1 MNYTREDKYQ
11 YAQKVQSVA
20 SALMKAYRTFADLA
34 EIAHVRTFGDGGVQV
49 LLETDLNPNMPL
61 AEGQTVPPD
70 PSIGKDLGITPT
82 QMFAVIN
89 YGFTKLNGLM
99 TGATITAYELGDAL
113 NAIRDD
119 V

>member
-1 MNYTREDKYQ
+1 MGYTREEKYL
-11 YAQKVQSVA
+11 YARRVQSA
-20 SALMKAYRTFADLA
+20 AAALAKAHRNLADLA
-34 EIAHVRTFGDGGVQV
+34 EVANVRTFGDGGAQA

-70 PSIGKDLGITPT
+70 PSIGKDTGLTPA

-89 YGFTKLNGLM
+89 YGFTKLDGLW
-99 TGATITAYELGDAL
+99 TGATITAYDLGDAI

>member
-1 MNYTREDKYQ
+1 MAYTREDKYQ
-11 YAQKVQSVA
+11 YAQKVQSA
-20 SALMKAYRTFADLA
+20 AAALMKAYRTLADLA
-34 EIAHVRTFGDGGVQV
+34 EVASVRTFGDGGAQA

-70 PSIGKDLGITPT
+70 PSIGDDLGVTPA

-89 YGFTKLNGLM
+89 YGFTKLDGLM
-99 TGATITAYELGDAL
+99 TGATITAYDLGDAL
-113 NAIRDD
+113 NAIRND